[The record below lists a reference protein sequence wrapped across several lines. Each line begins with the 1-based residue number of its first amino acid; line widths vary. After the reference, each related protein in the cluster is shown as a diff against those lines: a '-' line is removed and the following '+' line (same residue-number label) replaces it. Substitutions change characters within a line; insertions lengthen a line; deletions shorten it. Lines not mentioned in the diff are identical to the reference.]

1 MPAMTAIREKIV
13 VERIDGFS
21 AVRDSVE
28 AELDC
33 AGVSLPVPHR
43 ARWQRECVQ
52 GVCDSIMFVARA
64 DGRPVA
70 ALSASISRS
79 RALPRH
85 RIYGVERWSGSGATD
100 ADAAL
105 LVEVANAAC
114 HDFLCLRAT
123 IELFSFDASVRRGH
137 QARLIELGFER
148 AAVARMYERTLA
160 IDLTPGED
168 EIFARLHAKARR
180 DVRAA
185 GKKGFV
191 VSPIVDRSFGDR
203 LAALVGESFRRTGT
217 APDETPWD
225 RIIQL
230 SADNPAIS
238 RVVGMFDPRA
248 AGADALVAFAWG
260 CSHGAYATYNAGG
273 STRGPSVGNVPLSYA
288 PLWDLIMWAKR
299 STGARMFDLGG
310 VTANDPEDPRHGIT
324 EFKRYFSSDV
334 VDVGEEWTLTTA
346 PIRAAVA
353 RVISRGAKRASGAV
367 PVQTV

>member
-1 MPAMTAIREKIV
+1 MTAMTAVREKIV
-13 VERIDGFS
+13 VERIGGFS
-21 AVRDSVE
+21 PVRDSVE
-28 AELDC
+28 AELDR
-33 AGVSLPVPHR
+33 AGVSLPLTHR

-52 GVCDSIMFVARA
+52 GVFDSMMFVARV
-64 DGRPVA
+64 DGTPAA

-85 RIYGVERWSGSGATD
+85 RIYSVERWSGSGGAGVD
-100 ADAAL
+100 DAL
-105 LVEVANAAC
+105 LAEVANAAC
-114 HDFLCLRAT
+114 RDFLCLRAT
-123 IELFSFDASVRRGH
+123 IELFSFDVNLRRGH

-148 AAVARMYERTLA
+148 ATVARMYERTLA
-160 IDLTPGED
+160 IDLTPAED

-191 VSPIVDRSFGDR
+191 VRPVVDRGLGDR

-217 APDETPWD
+217 APDEMAWD

-238 RVVGMFDPRA
+238 RVVGMFDPNA
-248 AGADALVAFAWG
+248 TGADALVAFAWG
-260 CSHGAYATYNAGG
+260 CSHGEYATYNAGG
-273 STRGPSVGNVPLSYA
+273 STRRPSVGNVPLSYA
-288 PLWDLIMWAKR
+288 PLWDLITWAKR
-299 STGARMFDLGG
+299 STNARMFDLGG
-310 VTANDPEDPRHGIT
+310 VTSNDPEDPRHGIT

-353 RVISRGAKRASGAV
+353 RVISRGAKRASAAV
-367 PVQTV
+367 PVQAV